1 MSLNAALQHLTRQR
15 DDPESGWLTPDRIRA
30 ALVQV
35 YDDIERATAEVAP
48 LVEERVVV
56 APPVGRSSHV
66 SLLPQIVPE
75 DGWVPVEHGMNSE
88 DVIVQ
93 ASAHG
98 LVVPLGVRVL
108 GPNTVSV
115 HADTP
120 VNQPTKIVVIR

>member
-1 MSLNAALQHLTRQR
+1 MSLKTALQHLTRQS

-35 YDDIERATAEVAP
+35 YDDIERSAVP
-48 LVEERVVV
+48 RVEERIIM

-66 SLLPQIVPE
+66 SMLPQIVPE
-75 DGWVPVEHGMNSE
+75 DGWVIIEHGMNSE
-88 DVIVQ
+88 DVVVQ

-98 LVVPLGVRVL
+98 LVVPLGVRVM
-108 GPNTVSV
+108 GPNSVSV

-120 VNQPTKIVVIR
+120 VNQPTKIVIIR